1 MKGKMMDFD
10 LFFGKGEITT
20 HAKND
25 DRSVYKNVENVSYSH
40 TPSSLVN
47 FLIMLVQCCFVHLTS
62 KALKKNVII

>member
-1 MKGKMMDFD
+1 MDLD
-10 LFFGKGEITT
+10 LFFGNKGEITT

-47 FLIMLVQCCFVHLTS
+47 FLVMLVLT
-62 KALKKNVII
+62 